1 MKVLFIVPEIRLDSG
16 PNHFPFWAGILAAIV
31 EKKGGQIGIL
41 DLNALRM
48 KYGGRLVPD
57 KIIEEEIRLEKWD
70 LIGIGGLTS
79 TYGRIKQLAPL
90 IRKSSPDSIFIG
102 GGGWSTYN
110 PDEILQLVP
119 EMDMICIGEGEET
132 FSELYDEI
140 NQGTKDF
147 EKVNGLC
154 LRDNETFKFTK
165 PRALISDLNTIP
177 YPAYDLMETDVYF
190 EYSALPL
197 SVESFNSKRRVSV
210 VWERGCPRGC
220 TFCSH
225 NGMSRIDLQNI
236 YGSGNRKEGEKLVRI
251 SDKEND
257 TFQLP
262 ARWPSAKYAVENIK
276 LLQEKFDV
284 DFISILDE
292 NMTSNL
298 KWTKE
303 FCQLYVDEGLD
314 KTIKWGTLGDAPSV
328 AVQPSIVQIMKDA
341 GCAYISFGF
350 ESASDKVLNQD
361 IGKGQLRVHEQKTI
375 DAVKKAKLHPITTF
389 MIGNP
394 HENIDDLME
403 TVDFWIQNGAEV
415 DPFICTP
422 YVGSPLYYN
431 YKDFIL
437 QQYDERLKLIK
448 DNQNVT
454 KETILKWEL
463 KALDKFMKDC
473 GDATQYTATVSQY
486 FTIPE
491 LFALKQ
497 FMYKHDTRRM
507 LQMAHQR
514 YDQTGLEQWKHA
526 EKWAKYCQVCKASEE
541 LKPKI
546 KISVNN

>member
-16 PNHFPFWAGILAAIV
+16 PNHFPFWAGILAALV
-31 EKKGGQIGIL
+31 EKKGGQVGIL

-190 EYSALPL
+190 EHSALPL

-236 YGSGNRKEGEKLVRI
+236 YGSGNRREGEKLVRI

-375 DAVKKAKLHPITTF
+375 DAVKRAKLHPITTF

-422 YVGSPLYYN
+422 YVGSPLYYD

-526 EKWAKYCQVCKASEE
+526 EKWAKYCHVCKAREE

-546 KISVNN
+546 KISANN